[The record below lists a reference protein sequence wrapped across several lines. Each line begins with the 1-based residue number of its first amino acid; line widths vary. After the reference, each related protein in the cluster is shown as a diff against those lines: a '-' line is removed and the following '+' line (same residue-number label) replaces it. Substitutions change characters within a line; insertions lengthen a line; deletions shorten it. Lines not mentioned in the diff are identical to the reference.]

1 MDSHDII
8 SGLLNEVFLC
18 IDKRIASGEDYSVLE
33 TAIKGNE
40 EMMHSSVIASLLDTR
55 GSHGQ
60 KCRFL
65 ELFLEC
71 LPEQFKSFDPS
82 GARTACE
89 RYIGHKTEDS
99 GGRVDICIENSSGQM
114 IVIEN
119 KIFAGDQEHQ
129 ILRYVESLRGML
141 RNRDGVKFPVLYLT
155 PDGHSPSDDSTQA
168 DGMQCRCGEDYVC
181 ISYKDVIVPWL
192 DKCINE
198 MQEKPHLKEHLTTYR
213 DIIKKKV
220 LGMDRKKDIINIIE
234 STEKNIKAAREIS
247 GQLDEIKID
256 AVTTFWRTIKK
267 NLEEDGLCPEFC
279 HFDAN
284 KKLMIVQDIEGL
296 VRKYVDRPNEDNRYF
311 GISVKLQNDSHVC
324 LLVEEN
330 IYFAIAP
337 KLVDLPALKDRKTE
351 LKDWKTDSGRFAA
364 WKYPKYGKKSLLSP
378 DDDIWRLACSKNKNT
393 DAVPG
398 DLISQLSAEFI
409 DIVRNLPD
417 IF

>member
-8 SGLLNEVFLC
+8 SGLLNEVSLC
-18 IDKRIASGEDYSVLE
+18 IGQRIASGEDYSVLE

-55 GSHGQ
+55 GYHGQ

-65 ELFLEC
+65 ELFLGC
-71 LPEQFKSFDPS
+71 LPERFKSFDAS

-89 RYIGHKTEDS
+89 RHIGQKTENS
-99 GGRVDICIENSSGQM
+99 GGRVDICIENSNGQM

-129 ILRYVESLRGML
+129 ILRYVEFLRGRP
-141 RNRDGVKFPVLYLT
+141 RNRGREKFPVLYLT

-168 DGMQCRCGEDYVC
+168 DGMQCKCGVDYVC

-198 MQEKPHLKEHLTTYR
+198 MEDKPHLKEHLATYR

-234 STEKNIKAAREIS
+234 SAEKNIKAAREIS

-256 AVTTFWRTIKK
+256 AVTTFWRVIKESIK
-267 NLEEDGLCPEFC
+267 NELEKDGLCPEYC

-284 KKLMIVQDIEGL
+284 MKLMTVRDIEVL

-311 GISVKLQNDSHVC
+311 GISVKL
-324 LLVEEN
+324 
-330 IYFAIAP
+330 
-337 KLVDLPALKDRKTE
+337 
-351 LKDWKTDSGRFAA
+351 
-364 WKYPKYGKKSLLSP
+364 
-378 DDDIWRLACSKNKNT
+378 
-393 DAVPG
+393 
-398 DLISQLSAEFI
+398 
-409 DIVRNLPD
+409 
-417 IF
+417 

>member
-1 MDSHDII
+1 MDNHDII

-40 EMMHSSVIASLLDTR
+40 EMVHSSVIASLLDTR

-65 ELFLEC
+65 ELFLGC

-89 RYIGHKTEDS
+89 RYIGKMTEDS

-129 ILRYVESLRGML
+129 ILRYVEFLRGRP
-141 RNRDGVKFPVLYLT
+141 RNRGGVKFPVLYLT

-168 DGMQCRCGEDYVC
+168 DGMQCKCGVDYVC

-213 DIIKKKV
+213 DIIRKKV

-234 STEKNIKAAREIS
+234 RTEKNIKAAREIS
-247 GQLDEIKID
+247 GQLDEIKIH
-256 AVTTFWRTIKK
+256 AVTTFWRAIKESIKK
-267 NLEEDGLCPEFC
+267 KLEKDGLCPEYC

-284 KKLMIVQDIEGL
+284 MKLMTVRDIEVL
-296 VRKYVDRPNEDNRYF
+296 VRK
-311 GISVKLQNDSHVC
+311 
-324 LLVEEN
+324 
-330 IYFAIAP
+330 
-337 KLVDLPALKDRKTE
+337 
-351 LKDWKTDSGRFAA
+351 
-364 WKYPKYGKKSLLSP
+364 
-378 DDDIWRLACSKNKNT
+378 
-393 DAVPG
+393 
-398 DLISQLSAEFI
+398 
-409 DIVRNLPD
+409 
-417 IF
+417 